1 MMVGIM
7 TTVAWEEDIN
17 TVEDLVEELTVEDL
31 EEELIEE
38 GGTDKEDIIKATEV
52 VITKEE
58 GTTVM
63 EDIISMTQWLTM
75 IRHLNIAVTI

>member
-1 MMVGIM
+1 MVGIM
-7 TTVAWEEDIN
+7 TTVAWEEDIKI
-17 TVEDLVEELTVEDL
+17 VEDLVEELTVEDL
-31 EEELIEE
+31 EEELIVE

-52 VITKEE
+52 VITREE

-63 EDIISMTQWLTM
+63 EGIISMTQWLTM